1 MNNMKLVIL
10 DRDGTIGEPSAA
22 QGDLS
27 PDWQPLPGAL
37 QAIAQLNH
45 GGWHVVIASNE
56 GGLGRGVYEMAKIN
70 DLQTRMYKM
79 LSAVGARVDA
89 FFFCPHAPG
98 EACRCRKP
106 ASGLFAQIGERY
118 GVELKG
124 MPAVGDSLDDVLAAA
139 EAGCTPHLVLT
150 GEGAQYCGA
159 PLPSTFPP
167 GVVVHENLAAFAHH
181 LGARDEVMD
190 AFAPT

>member
-27 PDWQPLPGAL
+27 ADWQPLPGAM
-37 QAIAQLNH
+37 QAIARLNH

-56 GGLGRGVYEMAKIN
+56 GGLGRGVYEMARVN

-79 LSAVGARVDA
+79 LAAVGARVDA
-89 FFFCPHAPG
+89 MFFCPHAPD

-124 MPAVGDSLDDVLAAA
+124 MPAVGDSLDDMLAAA
-139 EAGCTPHLVLT
+139 GAGCTPHLVLT
-150 GEGAQYCGA
+150 GEGAQYRGA
-159 PLPSTFPP
+159 PLPSSFPP
-167 GVVVHENLAAFAHH
+167 GVVVHEDLAAFAQY
-181 LGARDEVMD
+181 LGARDDVMG